1 MSSASNLGYG
11 DTVPLS
17 DIDSQYVNVDN
28 SNSAASFGST
38 QIPTTGGKSRRCKSS
53 KIGGSSRRC
62 KSRKSIK
69 RRIKHITRR
78 YKKHGIK
85 RIKSRLRRMTKSR
98 SKRSYIGGY
107 SQFQNNQ
114 PISMAYSVGGVEL
127 PASQLALANPP
138 PITSMNNAVDNYSK
152 FTNLGFSSSG
162 H

>member
-17 DIDSQYVNVDN
+17 NIDGQYVNVDN

-38 QIPTTGGKSRRCKSS
+38 QIPTTSVGGRRSRRRCKSRSS
-53 KIGGSSRRC
+53 KIGG
-62 KSRKSIK
+62 RKSIK

-85 RIKSRLRRMTKSR
+85 RIKSRLRCMTKSR

-138 PITSMNNAVDNYSK
+138 PITSMNNAVDNYSR
-152 FTNLGFSSSG
+152 FTNSGFSSSG

>member
-38 QIPTTGGKSRRCKSS
+38 QIPTTGGKSRR
-53 KIGGSSRRC
+53 SRRC
-62 KSRKSIK
+62 KSSKSGGRKSIK

-85 RIKSRLRRMTKSR
+85 RIKSRLRHMTKSR

-114 PISMAYSVGGVEL
+114 PISMAYSVGGVQL

-152 FTNLGFSSSG
+152 FTNSGFSSSG

>member
-17 DIDSQYVNVDN
+17 NIDGQYVNVDN
-28 SNSAASFGST
+28 SNSAASFSST
-38 QIPTTGGKSRRCKSS
+38 QIPTTSVGGRKSRRRKSS
-53 KIGGSSRRC
+53 KSGG
-62 KSRKSIK
+62 RKSIK

-85 RIKSRLRRMTKSR
+85 RIKSRLRRMTNSR
-98 SKRSYIGGY
+98 PKRRSYIGGGY

-114 PISMAYSVGGVEL
+114 PISMSYSVGGVEL

-138 PITSMNNAVDNYSK
+138 PITSMNNAVDNYSR
-152 FTNLGFSSSG
+152 FTNSGFSSSG